1 VPPYPFS
8 WGHPALLEVC
18 VRSSL
23 IRPGALVL
31 ALLLALAGCDSR
43 RSRGGQPDARQEVE
57 QGRQGL
63 AGACAGQQSFLIGS
77 GIHDIT
83 GPAAEVG
90 MMGYV
95 ELEQQTAGIH
105 QRLRSRA
112 FVIASPCNGKRVA
125 FVSADLGMLFQAVK
139 QQVVKRLRDTYGGL
153 YSDEN
158 VLLSATH
165 THSGPG
171 GYSHYA
177 LYNLSTFGFVPRNFE
192 LIVEGIYQSI
202 VRAHEHLGPGRITLA
217 AGDLLDA
224 SRNRSPEAYRL
235 NPPEERARYAYDTDK
250 RMTLLRFTKDSG
262 VEVGLIDWFAVHAT
276 SMGMRHRYISGD
288 NKGYASY
295 LFEKAKGTRYDATGD
310 TFVAAFAQGNE
321 GDVTPN
327 IHGGEDG
334 GGRDDFESTELSGR
348 KQYARAVSLYESA
361 LTPLTGGV
369 DYRHVYVKMD
379 DVAVSPAFTG
389 GTAAHTCPAAIGL
402 SMLAGAEDGP
412 GVGHEGATCAAM
424 HDVWSA
430 FTCTTTTTPCQ
441 AEKPIVLEMGT
452 MKPYP
457 WSPEVLPLQLVTV
470 GNVALVAVP
479 FELTTMAGRRLRET
493 VRARLAPAG
502 VTEVVIAGLSN
513 AYAGYVA
520 TREEYAKQE
529 YEGASTHFGPWTL
542 AALQQEFD
550 GLARAL
556 REGTSVPPGP
566 GPRELNEPQN
576 HLRPGVLFDDK
587 PLWRRFGGVFVDAR
601 ESYARGETVRVTFW
615 GGHPK
620 NDPHLQGTY
629 LRVQRRRGL
638 FWEDVAYDWDW
649 ETKYTWRRGYC
660 LPTLACSHVIIEW
673 AIPQDAEPGTY
684 RIVHEGDWKSGWDGR
699 VRPYRGSTRSF
710 TVR

>member
-1 VPPYPFS
+1 M
-8 WGHPALLEVC
+8 H
-18 VRSSL
+18 SSL
-23 IRPGALVL
+23 IRLGALVL
-31 ALLLALAGCDSR
+31 AVVLAACGHRGSR
-43 RSRGGQPDARQEVE
+43 EGQTSGGLPVGQGGQ
-57 QGRQGL
+57 GL
-63 AGACAGQQSFLIGS
+63 GGTCAGQQSFLIGS
-77 GIHDIT
+77 GLHDIT

-95 ELEQQTAGIH
+95 ELKQQTAGIH

-112 FVIASPCNGKRVA
+112 FVIASPCNGKRVV
-125 FVSADLGMLFQAVK
+125 FVSADLGMVFQGVK
-139 QQVVKRLRDTYGGL
+139 QQVVRRLRDTFGRL
-153 YSDEN
+153 YSDDN

-177 LYNLSTFGFVPRNFE
+177 LYNLSTFGFEPKNFE
-192 LIVEGIYQSI
+192 AIVEGIYQSI

-217 AGDLLDA
+217 AGELLDA

-235 NPPEERARYAYDTDK
+235 NPPEERARYPYDTDK

-262 VEVGLIDWFAVHAT
+262 AEVGLINWFAVHTT
-276 SMGMRHRYISGD
+276 SMGMENQYISGD

-295 LFEKAKGTRYDATGD
+295 LFEKARGTRYDATGD
-310 TFVAAFAQGNE
+310 TFVAAFAQSNE

-327 IHGGEDG
+327 ILGGEDG

-348 KQYARAVSLYESA
+348 KQYERAASLYASA
-361 LTPLTGGV
+361 TTPLSGGV
-369 DYRHVYVKMD
+369 DYRHVHVKMD
-379 DVAVSPAFTG
+379 GVEVRPAFTG
-389 GTAAHTCPAAIGL
+389 GTPAHTCPAAFGI
-402 SMLAGAEDGP
+402 SMLSGAEDGP
-412 GVGHEGATCAAM
+412 GVGGGEGATCAAM

-430 FTCTTTTTPCQ
+430 FTCTTTTTACQ
-441 AEKPIVLEMGT
+441 AEKPIALEMGS
-452 MKPYP
+452 MKPFP

-493 VRARLAPAG
+493 VRAQLAPAG

-513 AYAGYVA
+513 AYSGYVA

-550 GLARAL
+550 SLARAL
-556 REGTSVPPGP
+556 REGSSVPPGP
-566 GPRELNEPQN
+566 TPRDLCHQQSR
-576 HLRPGVLFDDK
+576 LRPGVLFDDK
-587 PLWRRFGGVFVDAR
+587 PLWVDFGDVLADAR

-615 GGHPK
+615 AGHPK
-620 NDPHLQGTY
+620 NNLRLQGTY
-629 LRVQRRRGL
+629 LRVQRRAGL

-649 ETKYTWRRGYC
+649 ETKYAWRRSYC
-660 LPTLACSHVIIEW
+660 LPTLACSHAIIEW
-673 AIPQDAEPGTY
+673 AIPPDAAPGSY

-699 VRPYRGSTRSF
+699 VRPYRGTSRTFS
-710 TVR
+710 VK